1 MTSQEF
7 RALLRTLADAW
18 QRRDYAK
25 VASFFAQDVRY
36 ADPLRYSFADRAS
49 LQAFFEA
56 DEGLPQSTVWHTI
69 VFDEQQQVG
78 IAEYTY
84 VGTHQYHGCEI
95 IKVQDAQI
103 THWREYQHIDAR
115 PWEEFI
121 AGTAF

>member
-1 MTSQEF
+1 MTSQKF
-7 RALLRTLADAW
+7 RALLKALADAW

-25 VASFFAQDVRY
+25 AADFFAQDVKY
-36 ADPLRYSFADRAS
+36 ADPLRYSFMDRAS
-49 LQAFFEA
+49 LQVFFEA

-84 VGTHQYHGCEI
+84 VGTHQYHGCAI
-95 IKVQDAQI
+95 IRVQGGKI
-103 THWREYQHIDAR
+103 THWREHQHIDAR
-115 PWEEFI
+115 SWEEFI